1 METEFLNR
9 EQLMDSAAA
18 AQNIIEASLSL
29 LTHSSADENQQ
40 LAGSLLLDL
49 LRCLSPFV
57 LHIYRLW
64 VDAFRKVALQRTTAH
79 SLCVCVRM
87 NIRVNLGGV
96 VLTSADLH

>member
-1 METEFLNR
+1 MVAVSKSNKDKYRLRRVVEVKHLKYVKLQEKLTGMETEFLNR

-49 LRCLSPFV
+49 LRCLSPSVF
-57 LHIYRLW
+57 HIYRLC
-64 VDAFRKVALQRTTAH
+64 VDACR
-79 SLCVCVRM
+79 
-87 NIRVNLGGV
+87 
-96 VLTSADLH
+96 